1 MIIGGKKKKKHFLS
15 NKGGFLKGLGIFFI
29 IILIL
34 LGLAL
39 GAGYAFLTNKLS
51 NMDYMEIDES
61 SIEVNSGVDE
71 SLKNYRNIALF
82 GVDSR
87 DNSFSNTRSDCII
100 IVSINKKTNDVKLT
114 SVYRDTYVN
123 IDGHGLDKITHA
135 YAYGGPKLAMSTL
148 NKNLDLNI
156 TEFITVNFET
166 VKTVVDS
173 IGGVRIKV
181 TDAEST
187 QISGLSSGG
196 TYTLDGAQALAYSR
210 IRKIDSDYQRTERM
224 RTVIEAVFTKVK
236 SLGVSELSD
245 FVDTILPLISTNLS
259 SNEIISM
266 IPSVPFYNIKDSE
279 GWPYDVQ
286 GYSSDAWY
294 GVPVTLES
302 NVKELH
308 SKLFGNDNY
317 TPTDTVQEIS
327 DDIINETGY
336 SR

>member
-1 MIIGGKKKKKHFLS
+1 MKKYLIS
-15 NKGGFLKGLGIFFI
+15 NKGGFLKVLGIFLL

-39 GAGYAFLTNKLS
+39 GAGYAILTDKLS
-51 NMDYMEIDES
+51 SMDYVEIDES
-61 SIEVNSGVDE
+61 SIHVNSGVDE
-71 SLKNYRNIALF
+71 KLKDYRNIVLL
-82 GVDSR
+82 GVDSQ
-87 DNSFSNTRSDCII
+87 DGPFSNTRSDCII
-100 IVSINKKTNDVKLT
+100 IVSINKKTNDVNLT
-114 SVYRDTYVN
+114 SVYRDTYVQ

-135 YAYGGPKLAMSTL
+135 YAYGGPELAMSTL

-156 TEFITVNFET
+156 TEFVTVNFET

-173 IGGVRIKV
+173 IGGVTIKV
-181 TDAEST
+181 TDAEAT

-196 TYTLDGAQALAYSR
+196 TYTLNGEQALAYSR

-224 RTVIEAVFTKVK
+224 RTVIEAVFDKVK
-236 SLGVSELSD
+236 TLGVSELSN

-266 IPSVPFYNIKDSE
+266 LPAVPFYSIKNSE
-279 GWPYDVQ
+279 GWPYEVR
-286 GYSSDAWY
+286 GISTDAWY

-308 SKLFGNDNY
+308 AELFGNDDY
-317 TPTDTVQEIS
+317 TPTETVQEIS
-327 DDIINETGY
+327 DDIINDTGY
-336 SR
+336 SG

>member
-1 MIIGGKKKKKHFLS
+1 MKKYLIS
-15 NKGGFLKGLGIFFI
+15 NKGGFLKVLGIFLL

-39 GAGYAFLTNKLS
+39 SAGYAILTDKLS
-51 NMDYMEIDES
+51 SMDYVEIDES
-61 SIEVNSGVDE
+61 SIHVNSGVDE
-71 SLKNYRNIALF
+71 KLKDYRNIVLL
-82 GVDSR
+82 GVDSQ
-87 DNSFSNTRSDCII
+87 DGSFSNTRSDCII
-100 IVSINKKTNDVKLT
+100 IVSINKKTNDVNLT
-114 SVYRDTYVN
+114 SVYRDTYVE

-135 YAYGGPKLAMSTL
+135 YAYGGPELAMSTL

-156 TEFITVNFET
+156 TEFVTVNFET

-173 IGGVRIKV
+173 IGGVTIKV
-181 TDAEST
+181 TDAEAT

-196 TYTLDGAQALAYSR
+196 TYTLDGEQALAYSR

-224 RTVIEAVFTKVK
+224 RTVIEAVFDKVK
-236 SLGVSELSD
+236 TLGVSELSN

-266 IPSVPFYNIKDSE
+266 LPSVPFYTIKDSE
-279 GWPYDVQ
+279 GWPYEVR
-286 GYSSDAWY
+286 GISTDAWY

-308 SKLFGNDNY
+308 AELFGNDDY
-317 TPTDTVQEIS
+317 TPTETVQEIS
-327 DDIINETGY
+327 DDIINDTGY
-336 SR
+336 SG

>member
-1 MIIGGKKKKKHFLS
+1 MKKYLIS
-15 NKGGFLKGLGIFFI
+15 NKGGFLKGLGIFLL

-39 GAGYAFLTNKLS
+39 GVGYAILTDKLS
-51 NMDYMEIDES
+51 NMDYVEIDES
-61 SIEVNSGVDE
+61 SIHVNSGVDE
-71 SLKNYRNIALF
+71 NLKDYRNIVLL
-82 GVDSR
+82 GVDSQ
-87 DNSFSNTRSDCII
+87 DGSFSNTRSDCII
-100 IVSINKKTNDVKLT
+100 IVSINKKTNDVNLT
-114 SVYRDTYVN
+114 SVYRDTYVQ

-135 YAYGGPKLAMSTL
+135 YAYGGPELAMSTL

-156 TEFITVNFET
+156 TEFVTVNFET

-173 IGGVRIKV
+173 IGGVTIKV
-181 TDAEST
+181 TDAEAT

-196 TYTLDGAQALAYSR
+196 TYTLNGEQALAYSR

-224 RTVIEAVFTKVK
+224 RTVIEAVFDKVK
-236 SLGVSELSD
+236 TLGVSELSN

-266 IPSVPFYNIKDSE
+266 IPSVPFYTIKDSE
-279 GWPYDVQ
+279 GWPYDVR
-286 GYSSDAWY
+286 GISTDAWY

-308 SKLFGNDNY
+308 AELFGNDDY
-317 TPTDTVQEIS
+317 TPTETVQEIS
-327 DDIINETGY
+327 DDIINDTGY
-336 SR
+336 SG

>member
-1 MIIGGKKKKKHFLS
+1 MKKYLLS
-15 NKGGFLKGLGIFFI
+15 NRGGFLKGLGIFFI

-71 SLKNYRNIALF
+71 NLKVYRNIALF

-135 YAYGGPKLAMSTL
+135 YAYGGPELAMSTL

-156 TEFITVNFET
+156 TEFVTVNFET

-173 IGGVRIKV
+173 IGGITIKV
-181 TDAEST
+181 TDAEAT
-187 QISGLSSGG
+187 QIEGLSSGG
-196 TYTLDGAQALAYSR
+196 TYTLDGDQALAYSR

-224 RTVIEAVFTKVK
+224 RTVIEAVFDKVK
-236 SLGVSELSD
+236 SLGVSELSN

-259 SNEIISM
+259 SNEIIAM
-266 IPSVPFYNIKDSE
+266 VPSVPFYSIKDSE

-302 NVKELH
+302 NVRELH
-308 SKLFGNDNY
+308 SELFGNDNY

-336 SR
+336 SG

>member
-1 MIIGGKKKKKHFLS
+1 MKKYLIS
-15 NKGGFLKGLGIFFI
+15 NKGGFLKGLGIFLL

-39 GAGYAFLTNKLS
+39 GVGYAILTDKLS
-51 NMDYMEIDES
+51 NMDYVEIDES
-61 SIEVNSGVDE
+61 SIHVNSGVDE
-71 SLKNYRNIALF
+71 NLKDYRNIVLL
-82 GVDSR
+82 GVDSQ
-87 DNSFSNTRSDCII
+87 DGSFSNTRSDCII
-100 IVSINKKTNDVKLT
+100 IVSINKKTNDVNLT
-114 SVYRDTYVN
+114 SVYRDTYVQ

-135 YAYGGPKLAMSTL
+135 YAYGGPELAMSTL

-156 TEFITVNFET
+156 TEFVTVNFET

-173 IGGVRIKV
+173 IGGVTIKV
-181 TDAEST
+181 TDAEAT

-196 TYTLDGAQALAYSR
+196 TYTLNGEQALVYSR

-224 RTVIEAVFTKVK
+224 RTVIEAVFDKIKT
-236 SLGVSELSD
+236 LGVSELSN

-266 IPSVPFYNIKDSE
+266 LPAVPFYSIKNSE
-279 GWPYDVQ
+279 GWPYEVR
-286 GYSSDAWY
+286 GISTDAWY

-308 SKLFGNDNY
+308 AELFGNDDY
-317 TPTDTVQEIS
+317 TPTETVQEIS
-327 DDIINETGY
+327 DDIINDTGY
-336 SR
+336 SG

>member
-1 MIIGGKKKKKHFLS
+1 MKKYLIS
-15 NKGGFLKGLGIFFI
+15 NKGGFLKGLGIFLL

-39 GAGYAFLTNKLS
+39 GVGYAILTDKLS
-51 NMDYMEIDES
+51 NMDYVEIDES
-61 SIEVNSGVDE
+61 SIHVNSGVDE
-71 SLKNYRNIALF
+71 NLKDYRNIVLL
-82 GVDSR
+82 GVDSQ
-87 DNSFSNTRSDCII
+87 DGSFSNTRSDCII
-100 IVSINKKTNDVKLT
+100 IVSINKKTNDVNLT
-114 SVYRDTYVN
+114 SVYRDTYVE

-135 YAYGGPKLAMSTL
+135 YAYGGPELAMSTL

-156 TEFITVNFET
+156 TEFVTVNFET

-173 IGGVRIKV
+173 IGGVTIKV
-181 TDAEST
+181 TDAEAT

-196 TYTLDGAQALAYSR
+196 TYTLDGEQALAYSR

-224 RTVIEAVFTKVK
+224 RTVIEAVFDKVK
-236 SLGVSELSD
+236 TLGVSELSN

-266 IPSVPFYNIKDSE
+266 LPSVPFYTIKDSE
-279 GWPYDVQ
+279 GWPYDVR
-286 GYSSDAWY
+286 GISTDAWY

-308 SKLFGNDNY
+308 AELFGNDDY
-317 TPTDTVQEIS
+317 TPTETVQEIS
-327 DDIINETGY
+327 DDIINDTGY
-336 SR
+336 SG

>member
-1 MIIGGKKKKKHFLS
+1 MKKYLIS
-15 NKGGFLKGLGIFFI
+15 NKGGFLKGLGIFLL

-39 GAGYAFLTNKLS
+39 GVGYAILTDKLS
-51 NMDYMEIDES
+51 NMDYVEIDES
-61 SIEVNSGVDE
+61 SIHVNSGVDE
-71 SLKNYRNIALF
+71 NLKDYRNIVLL
-82 GVDSR
+82 GVDSQ
-87 DNSFSNTRSDCII
+87 DGSFSNTRSDCII
-100 IVSINKKTNDVKLT
+100 IVSINKKTNDVNLT
-114 SVYRDTYVN
+114 SVYRDTYVE

-135 YAYGGPKLAMSTL
+135 YAYGGPELAMSTL

-156 TEFITVNFET
+156 TEFVTVNFET

-173 IGGVRIKV
+173 IGGVTIKV
-181 TDAEST
+181 TDAEAT

-196 TYTLDGAQALAYSR
+196 TYTLDGEQALAYSR

-224 RTVIEAVFTKVK
+224 RTVIEAVFDKVK
-236 SLGVSELSD
+236 TLGVSELSN

-266 IPSVPFYNIKDSE
+266 LPSVPFYTIKDSE
-279 GWPYDVQ
+279 GWPYEVR
-286 GYSSDAWY
+286 GISTDAWY

-308 SKLFGNDNY
+308 AELFGNDDY
-317 TPTDTVQEIS
+317 TPTETVQEIS
-327 DDIINETGY
+327 NDIINDTGY
-336 SR
+336 SG

>member
-1 MIIGGKKKKKHFLS
+1 MKKYLIS
-15 NKGGFLKGLGIFFI
+15 NKGGFLKGLGIFLL

-39 GAGYAFLTNKLS
+39 GVGYAILTDKLS
-51 NMDYMEIDES
+51 NMDYVEIDES
-61 SIEVNSGVDE
+61 SIHVNSGVDE
-71 SLKNYRNIALF
+71 KLKDYRNIVLL
-82 GVDSR
+82 GVDSQ
-87 DNSFSNTRSDCII
+87 DGSFSNTRSDCII
-100 IVSINKKTNDVKLT
+100 IVSINKKTNDVNLT
-114 SVYRDTYVN
+114 SVYRDTYVQ

-135 YAYGGPKLAMSTL
+135 YAYGGPELAMSTL

-156 TEFITVNFET
+156 TEFVTVNFET

-173 IGGVRIKV
+173 IGGVTIKV
-181 TDAEST
+181 TDAEAT

-196 TYTLDGAQALAYSR
+196 TYTLDGEQALAYSR

-224 RTVIEAVFTKVK
+224 RTVIEAVFDKVK
-236 SLGVSELSD
+236 TLGVSELSN

-266 IPSVPFYNIKDSE
+266 LPSVPFYTIKDSE
-279 GWPYDVQ
+279 GWPYEVR
-286 GYSSDAWY
+286 GISTDAWY

-308 SKLFGNDNY
+308 AELFGNDDY
-317 TPTDTVQEIS
+317 TPTETVQEIS
-327 DDIINETGY
+327 DDIINDTGY
-336 SR
+336 SG

>member
-1 MIIGGKKKKKHFLS
+1 MKKYLLS

-71 SLKNYRNIALF
+71 NLKDYRNIALF

-100 IVSINKKTNDVKLT
+100 IVSINKKTNDIKLT

-135 YAYGGPKLAMSTL
+135 YAYGGPELAMSTL

-156 TEFITVNFET
+156 TEFVTVNFET

-181 TDAEST
+181 TDAEAT
-187 QISGLSSGG
+187 QINGLSSGG
-196 TYTLDGAQALAYSR
+196 TYTLDGDQALAYSR

-224 RTVIEAVFTKVK
+224 RTVIEAVFDKVK
-236 SLGVSELSD
+236 SLGVSELSN

-259 SNEIISM
+259 SNEIIAM
-266 IPSVPFYNIKDSE
+266 VPSVPFYNIKDSE

-294 GVPVTLES
+294 GVPVTLEA

-308 SKLFGNDNY
+308 SELFGNDNY
-317 TPTDTVQEIS
+317 IPTDTVQEIS

-336 SR
+336 SG

>member
-1 MIIGGKKKKKHFLS
+1 MKKYLIS
-15 NKGGFLKGLGIFFI
+15 NKGGFLKVLGIFLL

-39 GAGYAFLTNKLS
+39 SAGYAILTDKLS
-51 NMDYMEIDES
+51 SMDYVEIDES
-61 SIEVNSGVDE
+61 SIHVNSGVDE
-71 SLKNYRNIALF
+71 KLKDYRNIVLL
-82 GVDSR
+82 GVDSQ
-87 DNSFSNTRSDCII
+87 DGSFSNTRSDCII
-100 IVSINKKTNDVKLT
+100 IVSINKKTNDVNLT
-114 SVYRDTYVN
+114 SVYRDTYVQ

-135 YAYGGPKLAMSTL
+135 YAYGGPELAMSTL

-156 TEFITVNFET
+156 TEFVTVNFET

-173 IGGVRIKV
+173 IGGVTIKV
-181 TDAEST
+181 TDAEAT

-196 TYTLDGAQALAYSR
+196 TYTLNGEHALAYSR

-224 RTVIEAVFTKVK
+224 RTVIEAVFDKVK
-236 SLGVSELSD
+236 TLGVSELSN

-266 IPSVPFYNIKDSE
+266 IPSVPFYTIKDSE
-279 GWPYDVQ
+279 GWPYDVR
-286 GYSSDAWY
+286 GISTDAWY

-308 SKLFGNDNY
+308 AELFGNDDY
-317 TPTDTVQEIS
+317 TPTETVQEIS
-327 DDIINETGY
+327 DDIINDTGY
-336 SR
+336 SE

>member
-1 MIIGGKKKKKHFLS
+1 MKKYLIS
-15 NKGGFLKGLGIFFI
+15 NKGGFLKVLGIFLL

-39 GAGYAFLTNKLS
+39 SAGYAILTDKLS
-51 NMDYMEIDES
+51 SMDYVEIDES
-61 SIEVNSGVDE
+61 SIHVNSGVDE
-71 SLKNYRNIALF
+71 KLKDYRNIVLL
-82 GVDSR
+82 GVDSQ
-87 DNSFSNTRSDCII
+87 DGSFSNTRSDCII
-100 IVSINKKTNDVKLT
+100 IVSINKKTNDVNLT
-114 SVYRDTYVN
+114 SVYRDTYVE

-135 YAYGGPKLAMSTL
+135 YAYGGPELAMSTL

-156 TEFITVNFET
+156 TEFVTVNFET

-173 IGGVRIKV
+173 IGGVTIKV
-181 TDAEST
+181 TDAEAT

-196 TYTLDGAQALAYSR
+196 TYTLNGEHALAYSR

-224 RTVIEAVFTKVK
+224 RTVIEAVFDKVK
-236 SLGVSELSD
+236 TLGVSELSN

-266 IPSVPFYNIKDSE
+266 LPAVPFYSIKNSE
-279 GWPYDVQ
+279 GWPYEVR
-286 GYSSDAWY
+286 GISTDAWY

-308 SKLFGNDNY
+308 AELFGNDDY
-317 TPTDTVQEIS
+317 TPTETVQEIS
-327 DDIINETGY
+327 DDIINDTGY
-336 SR
+336 SG

>member
-1 MIIGGKKKKKHFLS
+1 MKKYLLS
-15 NKGGFLKGLGIFFI
+15 NRGGFLKGLGIFFI

-71 SLKNYRNIALF
+71 NLKDYRNIALF

-135 YAYGGPKLAMSTL
+135 YAYGGPELAMSTL

-156 TEFITVNFET
+156 TEFVTVNFET

-173 IGGVRIKV
+173 IGGITIKV
-181 TDAEST
+181 TDAEAT

-196 TYTLDGAQALAYSR
+196 TYTLDGDQALAYSR

-224 RTVIEAVFTKVK
+224 RTVIEAVFDKVK
-236 SLGVSELSD
+236 SLGVSELSN

-259 SNEIISM
+259 SNEIIAM
-266 IPSVPFYNIKDSE
+266 VPSVPFYSIKDSE

-308 SKLFGNDNY
+308 SELFGNDNY

-327 DDIINETGY
+327 DNIINETGY
-336 SR
+336 SG

>member
-1 MIIGGKKKKKHFLS
+1 MKKYLIS
-15 NKGGFLKGLGIFFI
+15 NKGGFLKVLGIFLL

-39 GAGYAFLTNKLS
+39 SAGYAILTDKLS
-51 NMDYMEIDES
+51 SMDYVEIDES
-61 SIEVNSGVDE
+61 SIHVNSGVDE
-71 SLKNYRNIALF
+71 KLKDYRNIVLL
-82 GVDSR
+82 GVDSQ
-87 DNSFSNTRSDCII
+87 DGSFSNTRSDCII
-100 IVSINKKTNDVKLT
+100 IVSINKKTNDVNLT
-114 SVYRDTYVN
+114 SVYRDTYVQ

-135 YAYGGPKLAMSTL
+135 YAYGGPELAMSTL

-156 TEFITVNFET
+156 TEFVTVNFET

-173 IGGVRIKV
+173 IGGVTIKV
-181 TDAEST
+181 TDAEAT

-196 TYTLDGAQALAYSR
+196 TYTLNGEHALAYSR

-224 RTVIEAVFTKVK
+224 RTVIEAVFDKVK
-236 SLGVSELSD
+236 TLGVSELSN

-266 IPSVPFYNIKDSE
+266 LPAVPFYSIKNSE
-279 GWPYDVQ
+279 GWPYEVR
-286 GYSSDAWY
+286 GISTDAWY

-308 SKLFGNDNY
+308 AELFGNDDY
-317 TPTDTVQEIS
+317 TPTETVQEIS
-327 DDIINETGY
+327 DDIINDTGY
-336 SR
+336 SG

>member
-1 MIIGGKKKKKHFLS
+1 MKKYLIS
-15 NKGGFLKGLGIFFI
+15 NKGGFLKGLGIFLL

-39 GAGYAFLTNKLS
+39 GVGYAILTDKLS
-51 NMDYMEIDES
+51 NMDYVEIDES
-61 SIEVNSGVDE
+61 SIHVNSGVDE
-71 SLKNYRNIALF
+71 KLKDYRNIVLL
-82 GVDSR
+82 GVDSQ
-87 DNSFSNTRSDCII
+87 DGSFSNTRSDCII
-100 IVSINKKTNDVKLT
+100 IVSINKKTNDVNLT
-114 SVYRDTYVN
+114 SVYRDTYVQ

-135 YAYGGPKLAMSTL
+135 YAYGGPELAMSTL

-156 TEFITVNFET
+156 TEFVTVNFET

-173 IGGVRIKV
+173 IGGVTIKV
-181 TDAEST
+181 TDAEAT

-196 TYTLDGAQALAYSR
+196 TYTLNGEHALAYSR

-224 RTVIEAVFTKVK
+224 RTVIEAVFDKVK
-236 SLGVSELSD
+236 TLGVSELSN

-266 IPSVPFYNIKDSE
+266 IPSVPFYTIKDSE
-279 GWPYDVQ
+279 GWPYDVR
-286 GYSSDAWY
+286 GISTDAWY

-308 SKLFGNDNY
+308 AELFGNDDY
-317 TPTDTVQEIS
+317 TPTETVQEIS
-327 DDIINETGY
+327 DDIINDTGY
-336 SR
+336 SE

>member
-1 MIIGGKKKKKHFLS
+1 MKKYLIS
-15 NKGGFLKGLGIFFI
+15 NKGGFLKGLGIFLL

-39 GAGYAFLTNKLS
+39 GIGYAILTDKLS
-51 NMDYMEIDES
+51 NMDYVEIDES
-61 SIEVNSGVDE
+61 SIHVNSGVDE
-71 SLKNYRNIALF
+71 NLKDYRNIVLL
-82 GVDSR
+82 GVDSQ
-87 DNSFSNTRSDCII
+87 DGSFSNTRSDCII
-100 IVSINKKTNDVKLT
+100 IVSINKKTNDVNLT
-114 SVYRDTYVN
+114 SVYRDTYVQ

-135 YAYGGPKLAMSTL
+135 YAYGGPELAMSTL

-156 TEFITVNFET
+156 TEFVTVNFET

-173 IGGVRIKV
+173 IGGVTIKV
-181 TDAEST
+181 TDAEAT

-196 TYTLDGAQALAYSR
+196 TYTLNGEQALAYSR

-224 RTVIEAVFTKVK
+224 RTVIEAVFDKVK
-236 SLGVSELSD
+236 TLGVSELSN

-266 IPSVPFYNIKDSE
+266 IPSVPFYSIKDSE
-279 GWPYDVQ
+279 GWPYDVR
-286 GYSSDAWY
+286 GISTDAWY

-308 SKLFGNDNY
+308 AELFGNDDY
-317 TPTDTVQEIS
+317 TPTETVQEIS
-327 DDIINETGY
+327 DDIINDTGY
-336 SR
+336 SG